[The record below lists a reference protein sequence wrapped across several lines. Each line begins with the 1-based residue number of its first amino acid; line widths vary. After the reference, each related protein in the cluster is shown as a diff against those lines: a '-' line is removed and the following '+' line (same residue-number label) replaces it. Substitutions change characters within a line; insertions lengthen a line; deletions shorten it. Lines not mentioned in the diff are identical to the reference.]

1 MKSRATRR
9 HYYAAVRDAGERRY
23 ATLQFGRVAHGDR
36 RKLNSKRLRHAL
48 DGGKLA
54 DAGCRRGI
62 PKDRRAPDVGCNLL
76 EQFHP
81 FPAHAVFEI
90 SEPRGVAAWSRQ
102 ALEDASANR
111 IGEICEYD
119 GNGASCLLHRRDRD
133 AAHGYDHVWRECN
146 QFGCILTNTLDLASG
161 K

>member
-1 MKSRATRR
+1 L
-9 HYYAAVRDAGERRY
+9 E
-23 ATLQFGRVAHGDR
+23 
-36 RKLNSKRLRHAL
+36 
-48 DGGKLA
+48 GGKLA

-161 K
+161 KAIIDLHISSDCPAQLLEGLRKSRAPYLCLRITRNKWH

>member
-1 MKSRATRR
+1 L
-9 HYYAAVRDAGERRY
+9 E
-23 ATLQFGRVAHGDR
+23 
-36 RKLNSKRLRHAL
+36 
-48 DGGKLA
+48 GGKLA

-90 SEPRGVAAWSRQ
+90 SEPRGVAAWARQ

-119 GNGASCLLHRRDRD
+119 GNGASCLLHRRDRA
-133 AAHGYDHVWRECN
+133 AAHGYDHDFFDRN
-146 QFGCILTNTLDLASG
+146 QFARILTTPLDPASAKQLTDLPISSDCPAQQLEG
-161 K
+161 LRKYRAPYLCRRISRNKWH